1 MGIYIDIVAVL
12 IIVIAAA
19 VAYFKGFV
27 KTFFGFIST
36 ILAIAL
42 ACLFCKTLA
51 TYIKEN
57 TEVDDFIMKSII
69 SINGG
74 MSGDTAD
81 DIVGGTSS
89 GDYSEDNRSL
99 SLAESIPNTLNEMF
113 GLDKI
118 KEEATTNIVNK
129 ITDIVINILS
139 WLIIYAV
146 TRIVLLILT
155 LVFDGIMSLP
165 ILKTIN
171 NLTGLVL
178 GAIMGIFRVY
188 FILAIIYFVSNIANI
203 VNIVS
208 AINTSTLVAQMY
220 NNNLLINL
228 IF

>member
-1 MGIYIDIVAVL
+1 MGIYIDIIAAL

-81 DIVGGTSS
+81 DIVGDTSS
-89 GDYSEDNRSL
+89 GDYGEDNTSL

-203 VNIVS
+203 ANIVY

>member
-1 MGIYIDIVAVL
+1 MGIYIDIIAAL

-27 KTFFGFIST
+27 KNFFGFIST

-81 DIVGGTSS
+81 DIVGDTSS
-89 GDYSEDNRSL
+89 GDYGEDNTSL

-203 VNIVS
+203 ANIVS

>member
-1 MGIYIDIVAVL
+1 MGIYIDIIAVL

-81 DIVGGTSS
+81 DIVGDTSS
-89 GDYSEDNRSL
+89 GDYGEDNTSL

-203 VNIVS
+203 ANIVS

>member
-1 MGIYIDIVAVL
+1 MGIYIDIAAVL
-12 IIVIAAA
+12 IVVVAAA

-27 KTFFGFIST
+27 KTFFGFVST

-42 ACLFCKTLA
+42 ACMFCKTLA

-57 TEVDDFIMKSII
+57 TEIDDFIMKSII
-69 SINGG
+69 SINGN
-74 MSGDTAD
+74 
-81 DIVGGTSS
+81 SS
-89 GDYSEDNRSL
+89 GDVSDDTETITEDSENTST
-99 SLAESIPNTLNEMF
+99 SIAESIPNTLNEMF
-113 GLDKI
+113 GLDKM

-155 LVFDGIMSLP
+155 LIFDGIMSLP
-165 ILKTIN
+165 VLKTIN
-171 NLTGLVL
+171 NLAGLAL

-188 FILAIIYFVSNIANI
+188 FILAMVYFVSNI
-203 VNIVS
+203 VNIAGVVNAISISTVVS
-208 AINTSTLVAQMY
+208 QMY